1 MSGGLLVVATPI
13 GNLGDLSPRAAEALR
28 AADLVACEDTRRTAT
43 LLRHAGSSAKMLAT
57 HEHNEAARAE
67 ELVAR
72 VQSGEQVVLVSDA
85 GLPSISDPGQRV
97 VAAFRAAGLDVSVIP
112 GPSAVE
118 SALGASGFVA
128 EPYLFVGFF
137 PRKDGDRTALLDRAD
152 ATGGA
157 VVGFESPKR
166 IAKMYVKELFKGL
179 MAENFPKITVIEND
193 MKYDQMIVVRDV
205 KVISTCE
212 HHFVTIDGK
221 ATIAYIP
228 AGKVIGLSKINRIA
242 DFFSRRPQ
250 VQERLTKQ
258 IADCLVKVLDTEHV
272 AVHINAKHYCVVS
285 RGVQDSESTTVTSDL
300 RGDFKRKSDTRF
312 EFLSHCSTKD
322 LG

>member
-1 MSGGLLVVATPI
+1 MQKERKISVKELLEMVTPTPLVDNGLSDEQKIEIITGHFEKIL
-13 GNLGDLSPRAAEALR
+13 N
-28 AADLVACEDTRRTAT
+28 T
-43 LLRHAGSSAKMLAT
+43 L
-57 HEHNEAARAE
+57 
-67 ELVAR
+67 
-72 VQSGEQVVLVSDA
+72 
-85 GLPSISDPGQRV
+85 
-97 VAAFRAAGLDVSVIP
+97 GLDLENDS
-112 GPSAVE
+112 
-118 SALGASGFVA
+118 L
-128 EPYLFVGFF
+128 
-137 PRKDGDRTALLDRAD
+137 R
-152 ATGGA
+152 
-157 VVGFESPKR
+157 ESPKR

-179 MAENFPKITVIEND
+179 NADHFPKITLIENE

-205 KVISTCE
+205 KIISTCE

-258 IADCLVKVLDTEHV
+258 IADCLVKVLDTENV

-285 RGVQDSESTTVTSDL
+285 RGVQDPESTTVTSDL

-322 LG
+322 IT

>member
-1 MSGGLLVVATPI
+1 
-13 GNLGDLSPRAAEALR
+13 
-28 AADLVACEDTRRTAT
+28 
-43 LLRHAGSSAKMLAT
+43 MLAT

-118 SALGASGFVA
+118 SALVASGFVA

-166 IAKMYVKELFKGL
+166 IAALL
-179 MAENFPKITVIEND
+179 TALAARAP
-193 MKYDQMIVVRDV
+193 
-205 KVISTCE
+205 
-212 HHFVTIDGK
+212 
-221 ATIAYIP
+221 
-228 AGKVIGLSKINRIA
+228 
-242 DFFSRRPQ
+242 
-250 VQERLTKQ
+250 ERLVAICRELTKLHEEVLVAPV
-258 IADCLVKVLDTEHV
+258 ADL
-272 AVHINAKHYCVVS
+272 AK
-285 RGVQDSESTTVTSDL
+285 RVTGDL
-300 RGDFKRKSDTRF
+300 RGEVTVVLDALPAAGRPED
-312 EFLSHCSTKD
+312 D
-322 LG
+322 LRRAAGVVATAGIGPGPGADLIVALGPWSRNAAYQAILDARATS

>member
-1 MSGGLLVVATPI
+1 MADNQKITVKQLLDMVTPTPLIENGLSDDQKISVITGHFETIL
-13 GNLGDLSPRAAEALR
+13 N
-28 AADLVACEDTRRTAT
+28 T
-43 LLRHAGSSAKMLAT
+43 L
-57 HEHNEAARAE
+57 
-67 ELVAR
+67 
-72 VQSGEQVVLVSDA
+72 
-85 GLPSISDPGQRV
+85 
-97 VAAFRAAGLDVSVIP
+97 GLDLTNNSLK
-112 GPSAVE
+112 E
-118 SALGASGFVA
+118 
-128 EPYLFVGFF
+128 
-137 PRKDGDRTALLDRAD
+137 T
-152 ATGGA
+152 
-157 VVGFESPKR
+157 PKR

-179 MAENFPKITVIEND
+179 KSENFPKITVIDNE

-228 AGKVIGLSKINRIA
+228 STKVIGLSKINRIV

-272 AVHINAKHYCVVS
+272 AVHINAKHYCVIS
-285 RGVQDSESTTVTSDL
+285 RGVQDSASTTVTSDI

-312 EFLSHCSTKD
+312 EFLSHCSTKE
-322 LG
+322 LS